1 VSSPLPPVPGP
12 LSTDKQG
19 RLTPPWQAWFLQLYN
34 YLSSPASGGG
44 GIVPNTRNVN
54 TTAPLTGGGNLG
66 ADLTLGVNTF
76 GSTNS
81 GVVPASGGS
90 SSTFLAGDGT
100 WQVVSAATGPA
111 GPAGAQGSPGVA
123 TYLEGDI
130 GEQGDL
136 GPPGPPGPQ
145 GNPGVGVQGPA
156 GPAVF
161 LEAEMIEGDLGPPGI
176 QGIQGIQGAV
186 GANGPPGPAIFLEA
200 EMVEGDIGPPGLNGT
215 NGTNGV
221 TGSPGPAGPAIFLEA
236 EMVEGDIGPPGVF
249 PSNPNIGN
257 ATGSSLTIT
266 GQLLVGTAVT
276 SSGQIYLVP
285 TTALQYQFF
294 MQGTNTFAGNPYGMY
309 INPNINGTSATTTMY
324 GLVVTPI
331 FAPQTSAAVTQQ
343 YAVIGNPYQNSSV
356 QPTNMTAFRAFTTLS
371 ANALT
376 GTISSIFSFLADSPS
391 INASA
396 TANITNAYG
405 VYSQNIAKGTAQTIT
420 NAYAYYGNQG
430 TTGATNN
437 WNLYMAG
444 AASNYMAATTY
455 VGSTTLPADLTTNTT
470 GLIAGAH
477 QSASMTV
484 SAPTSGTAVTIFA
497 IPANPTGVYLIQAT
511 LSAVI
516 NAPAYTVVGILVTN
530 GASYKWT
537 NIVTATNMT
546 VQISGSNLQATQSSG
561 AAQTITATATRFA

>member
-1 VSSPLPPVPGP
+1 MSSPLPPVPGP

-130 GEQGDL
+130 GEQGDI
-136 GPPGPPGPQ
+136 GPPGLPGPQ

-186 GANGPPGPAIFLEA
+186 GANGPP
-200 EMVEGDIGPPGLNGT
+200 
-215 NGTNGV
+215 
-221 TGSPGPAGPAIFLEA
+221 GPAIFLEA

-497 IPANPTGVYLIQAT
+497 IPANATGVYLIQAT